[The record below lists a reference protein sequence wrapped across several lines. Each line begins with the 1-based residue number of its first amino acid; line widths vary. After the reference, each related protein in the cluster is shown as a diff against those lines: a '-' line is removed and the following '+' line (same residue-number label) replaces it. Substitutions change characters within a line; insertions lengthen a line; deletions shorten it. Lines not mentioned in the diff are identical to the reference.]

1 MTAPDAHPLDLLRQ
15 QARHT
20 DPRDVQ
26 RDLNARPI
34 PTLAPGTWGAGAEDT
49 LRGAT
54 GMERK
59 MQMEMRIGLEGHL
72 HDLPLHR
79 TAPLADM
86 TLPEL
91 LTEHAEGRRTL
102 LRVLDRLL
110 TVGETHD
117 LRAWSLGE
125 EVPPAVYVLALRV
138 RLARLDDLIA
148 AQRLTISP

>member
-1 MTAPDAHPLDLLRQ
+1 
-15 QARHT
+15 
-20 DPRDVQ
+20 
-26 RDLNARPI
+26 
-34 PTLAPGTWGAGAEDT
+34 
-49 LRGAT
+49 
-54 GMERK
+54 MERK
-59 MQMEMRIGLEGHL
+59 MQMEMRIGLDGHL
-72 HDLPLHR
+72 PDLPLRR

-117 LRAWSLGE
+117 LRAWTLGE
-125 EVPPAVYVLALRV
+125 EVPPAVYVLALRG

-148 AQRLTISP
+148 AQRVTISP